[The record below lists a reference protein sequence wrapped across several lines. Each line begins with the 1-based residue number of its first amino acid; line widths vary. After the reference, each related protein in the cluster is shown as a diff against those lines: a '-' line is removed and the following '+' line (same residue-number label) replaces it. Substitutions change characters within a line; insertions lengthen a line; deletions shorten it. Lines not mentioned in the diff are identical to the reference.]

1 MNFNFWELLERGIR
15 FDAKNRII
23 YRVIILHYVVKNFY
37 LWITIMM
44 YKYLNVINIFIS
56 LCRMFV

>member
-23 YRVIILHYVVKNFY
+23 YRVIILHYVVKKF
-37 LWITIMM
+37 L
-44 YKYLNVINIFIS
+44 S
-56 LCRMFV
+56 LDYNYDVQVFKCN